1 MQVASERESRVRV
14 QRVLDAK
21 SASMRD
27 ARRDADSEIAS
38 AKGDA
43 DALRARLGEIG
54 AENAS
59 LRREGD
65 ALKASLAEMRN
76 EMDSILGARDA
87 LEAKRDSLMS
97 LLQDAQVHS
106 LVDSVQITCVHAPF
120 YRIFKCIQRIST
132 SMLHVYLVNVSVGS
146 SPYSFDLLVRSHI
159 ICMYVCIHVSM

>member
-1 MQVASERESRVRV
+1 MQVASERESRVRL

-38 AKGDA
+38 ATGDA

-65 ALKASLAEMRN
+65 ALKASLAEMRK

-106 LVDSVQITCVHAPF
+106 LVDSVQITCVASMHPSTASSSASKEF
-120 YRIFKCIQRIST
+120 QRQFCMCIW
-132 SMLHVYLVNVSVGS
+132 
-146 SPYSFDLLVRSHI
+146 
-159 ICMYVCIHVSM
+159 